1 MNTENYTQSLKD
13 YAKDIRLNLGS
24 VLTPEGAPGLTQNQ
38 IFGTALAC
46 ALHTR
51 NRELIDAIQGDAV
64 STLSDAEVNAAKTAT
79 TLMAMNN
86 VYYRSIH
93 LAENADLSKLPA
105 RLRMNGIAQPGI
117 EKIDFE
123 LYCLAVSAI
132 AGCGL
137 CIKSH
142 VAQAQK
148 GGITP
153 EGIQSSI
160 RIAAVIQA
168 ASTARY
174 ID

>member
-1 MNTENYTQSLKD
+1 MKIDNFSQTLKD

-24 VLTPEGAPGLTQNQ
+24 VLTPEGAPGLTANQ
-38 IFGTALAC
+38 IYGIAYSC

-51 NRELIDAIQGDAV
+51 DAELIDAIKTDGA
-64 STLSDAEVNAAKTAT
+64 SIIGDAEVNAAKIAT

-93 LAENADLSKLPA
+93 LAENENLSKLPA

-117 EKIDFE
+117 EKVDFE

-132 AGCGL
+132 AGCGM

-142 VAQAQK
+142 IAQAQK
-148 GGITP
+148 ASITV
-153 EGIQSSI
+153 EGIQSTI
-160 RIAAVIQA
+160 RIASVIQA
-168 ASTARY
+168 AATAHAVN
-174 ID
+174 

>member
-1 MNTENYTQSLKD
+1 MSIENYSQSLKD

-38 IFGTALAC
+38 IFGIALSC
-46 ALHTR
+46 ALHTG
-51 NRELIDAIQGDAV
+51 NQELIDGLKSDAAT
-64 STLSDAEVNAAKTAT
+64 SLSDAEVNAAKIAT

-93 LAENADLSKLPA
+93 LAENSDLSKLPA
-105 RLRMNGIAQPGI
+105 KLRMNGIAQPGI
-117 EKIDFE
+117 SKLDFE

-132 AGCGL
+132 AGCGM

-142 VAQAQK
+142 IAQAQK
-148 GGITP
+148 AGVTS

-168 ASTARY
+168 SSTARY

>member
-1 MNTENYTQSLKD
+1 MNIENYSQSLKD

-24 VLTPEGAPGLTQNQ
+24 VLTPEGAPGLNQNQ
-38 IFGTALAC
+38 IYGIALSC
-46 ALHTR
+46 ALHTG
-51 NRELIDAIQGDAV
+51 NHELIAASKADAV
-64 STLSDAEVNAAKTAT
+64 TTLSDAEVNAAKIAT

-93 LAENADLSKLPA
+93 LAEHEELSKLPA
-105 RLRMNGIAQPGI
+105 KLRMNGIAQPGI
-117 EKIDFE
+117 PKLDFE

-132 AGCGL
+132 AGCGM

-142 VAQAQK
+142 VHQAQK
-148 GGITP
+148 AGVTV
-153 EGIQSSI
+153 EGIQSSL
-160 RIAAVIQA
+160 RIASVIQA